1 MIIPRWARTR
11 LDFDRICRTES
22 ESDEYIDDVR
32 SVFCQALPDGIASII
47 EVSTTASSVE
57 VLFERL
63 SGRAV
68 LVWDTDFTN
77 RLDGLLAL
85 IFCGEKDGDESV
97 HQALGLAAYSN
108 LAASIFLK
116 KDPAVAQFILRL
128 TDDFMPQ
135 SLSVIVDD
143 DQRMDRYRRVIR
155 VYVALHELA
164 HILYRVLPNMI
175 PKIDKRIQST
185 IANIHPSRSDQR
197 KRELTPV
204 DQELQ
209 EKGLLVKDHEL
220 GDVVAQIRKHLQ
232 RPNDYEEIWCDV
244 FASEHLLG
252 WAHEQGY
259 KAQECVVADD
269 LLHLML
275 AGRMQWFCFWDRSV
289 KIQDWRQSGRLSN
302 HENRAN
308 IRGLLMAAN
317 AAQSWGAT
325 QSGLEAHEVGPA
337 FAALVSAEGD
347 TLKKRFVDR
356 NHFSLGLLGGLD
368 REEMFERADRGWR
381 QLSDTEQNSAIGEML
396 NALS

>member
-11 LDFDRICRTES
+11 LDFDRMCRTDF
-22 ESDEYIDDVR
+22 ESDEYIVDVR
-32 SVFCQALPDGIASII
+32 HVFGQALPDGVASII

-63 SGRAV
+63 SERAV
-68 LVWDTDFTN
+68 LLWDTDFTN

-85 IFCGEKDGDESV
+85 IFCDEQDGDASV

-128 TDDFMPQ
+128 TDEFMPE
-135 SLSVIVDD
+135 SLSVTVDD
-143 DQRMDRYRRVIR
+143 DHRMDRYRRLIR

-164 HILYRVLPNMI
+164 HILYRVLPEMI
-175 PKIDKRIQST
+175 PEIDERIRST
-185 IANIHPSRSDQR
+185 IANIHPSHSDKR

-220 GDVVAQIRKHLQ
+220 GDVVAQIRRHLQ

-252 WAHEQGY
+252 WADEHGY
-259 KAQECVVADD
+259 KAEECVVADD

-317 AAQSWGAT
+317 AAQSWGAN
-325 QSGLEAHEVGPA
+325 QSGPEPHEVSSA

-368 REEMFERADRGWR
+368 REEMFERANLGWSR
-381 QLSDTEQNSAIGEML
+381 LSVAGQDSAIGEML
-396 NALS
+396 TSLS